1 MRRSLFRFACSIY
14 ILLPFGNYF
23 MLKFHRFLLGEIMQI
38 LNQSGAARLFRNV
51 GGAFM
56 LAIAIAVASCGGGGG
71 GGGGSSGGSGSGG
84 AAVASL
90 NISGYVVEGTVSGA
104 TVKLYR
110 LDAAGARTL
119 LGSTVTDTTGFYTI
133 GTSAPA
139 GTNILVEAS
148 GGGYIDAISRTT
160 MLLSVP
166 LRAATSLTGS
176 SVTVSLTPYSEAA
189 VRLLEHAATADWSA
203 TGIAAANQKV
213 ADKLALNALL
223 DFLPVELIGAA
234 PASNARQ
241 NDINLSFFTYG
252 FAGFAHRLDPNPST
266 SLASALD
273 GFYTIL
279 AVDEHDD
286 KVLPAFF
293 GGMGDFADHSNLTME
308 PGGQLNML
316 LTGVVGAVRD
326 NFKPLGLSSGGAT
339 APMPDD
345 AFQVVGTTAAGA
357 MFNKRGALIAY
368 PGYGDS
374 GTWITLLG
382 ASAAEVF
389 GDGDIGIGRWNG
401 GTTVGAIRAG
411 SKLTPTSSGAWLN
424 SSPYAVARA
433 ATNVPTCGVR
443 RLPLVASTLASQA
456 GDGTAALPALTAD
469 SSVSLQYASDPLLG
483 FDIGVRIADGSVVR
497 FRSTGGIDGPWASNI
512 RLSDLAKT
520 GVSTIHAATGENIW
534 MAIQG
539 LASGNGENKLVL
551 KISLS
556 LNVLGA
562 TEFAAAFAAPTAGVD
577 LSGCAAA
584 VGEPGTAI
592 DPAPA
597 NGSHDVLF
605 GIEPGSA
612 AAAFGGQVSFR
623 TRGEL
628 SSAANL
634 QVGATTPVYELAGTA
649 DASIGRIDGPY
660 TLGGASYRKS
670 LPYAVARAGAI
681 IPAGVNRHYVL
692 VASTSVVPLLS
703 DTTGELPAGR
713 VQTANLDVH
722 FGADTMGIPGQWDS
736 LATFSASGS
745 VEGVPFIVSV
755 PGAPDAPVVIGF
767 RNGDTTF
774 TSNDQYIR
782 GVFAAPSADYAV
794 VAFTARV
801 GGRPASGTLLFRA
814 Q

>member
-1 MRRSLFRFACSIY
+1 
-14 ILLPFGNYF
+14 
-23 MLKFHRFLLGEIMQI
+23 MQI

-51 GGAFM
+51 GGALL
-56 LAIAIAVASCGGGGG
+56 LAIAAASCGGGGG
-71 GGGGSSGGSGSGG
+71 GGSGSGSSSGTGGSGG
-84 AAVASL
+84 AAVASV

-119 LGSTVTDTTGFYTI
+119 LGSVLTDTTGFYTI

-148 GGGYIDAISRTT
+148 GGGYIDAVSRKT

-213 ADKLALNALL
+213 ADKLALNTLL

-252 FAGFAHRLDPNPST
+252 FDGFAHRLDPNPST

-286 KVLPAFF
+286 KIVPAFIA
-293 GGMGDFADHSNLTME
+293 GMGDFADHSNLTMT

-326 NFKPLGLSSGGAT
+326 NVKPFGVPSGGAA

-345 AFQVVGTTAAGA
+345 AFQAVGSKSVGA

-368 PGYGDS
+368 PGDS
-374 GTWITLLG
+374 GTWVTLLSG
-382 ASAAEVF
+382 SAAEVF
-389 GDGDIGIGRWNG
+389 GDGDIGIGRWYG
-401 GTTVGAIRAG
+401 GTTVSASRTG
-411 SKLTPTSSGAWLN
+411 SELTPLGPGGGMVSL
-424 SSPYAVARA
+424 PYAVARA

-443 RLPLVASTLASQA
+443 HLQLVASTLPQGSWA
-456 GDGTAALPALTAD
+456 GSDTAAVPGLTAD
-469 SSVSLQYASDPLLG
+469 SSVSFQYASDTLVG
-483 FDIGVRIADGSVVR
+483 VDIGVRAADGTVVR
-497 FRSTGGIDGPWASNI
+497 YRSTGGSDAPWASNI
-512 RLSDLAKT
+512 RLSDLARASVTVQGATSNT
-520 GVSTIHAATGENIW
+520 GWIEIR
-534 MAIQG
+534 G

-551 KISLS
+551 KI
-556 LNVLGA
+556 G

-577 LSGCAAA
+577 QSGCAAA
-584 VGEPGTAI
+584 VGDPGTAI

-597 NGSHDVLF
+597 NGKYEVLL
-605 GIEPGSA
+605 GMTPGTTA
-612 AAAFGGQVSFR
+612 ATVLGDQVSFR
-623 TRGEL
+623 ARGEL
-628 SSAANL
+628 SSAVNL
-634 QVGATTPVYELAGTA
+634 QVGTTTPVYELAGTA

-660 TLGGASYRKS
+660 TIGAANYHNS
-670 LPYAVARAGAI
+670 LPYAVARAGATV
-681 IPAGVNRHYVL
+681 PTSGHRHYVL
-692 VASTSVVPLLS
+692 VASTAVVPLLA
-703 DTTGELPAGR
+703 DVPGELPAGS
-713 VQTANLDVH
+713 VQAASLEVY
-722 FGADTMGIPGQWDS
+722 FGQELIGVPSQSTGT
-736 LATFSASGS
+736 ATFSLSGS
-745 VEGVPFIVSV
+745 VGGVPFAITR
-755 PGAPDAPVVIGF
+755 PGDPTAPARIRF
-767 RNGDTTF
+767 SNGDTTF
-774 TSNDQYIR
+774 TDLDSYR
-782 GVFAAPSADYAV
+782 FWGAFAAPTGEYAV
-794 VAFTARV
+794 VSFAVRV
-801 GGRPASGTLLFRA
+801 GGLPAGGTLLFRA